1 MKSGLIDKTAYR
13 RQRAVLLTAQALAA
27 EETERET
34 PRRWCSRR

>member
-27 EETERET
+27 EDGML
-34 PRRWCSRR
+34 RRTRGPA